1 LYQLKPW
8 RDYDVDDLKDIDK
21 VNETLMKR
29 LQLAV
34 VKKLL
39 EKIEGEEGTSQDL
52 NTAVRMI
59 RDYNID
65 LDSDKDEDEM
75 TPEEQAMI
83 DEWNKEDL
91 KLTEEDDTP
100 SLYGPKETDEES

>member
-1 LYQLKPW
+1 
-8 RDYDVDDLKDIDK
+8 VEDLKDIDK
-21 VNETLMKR
+21 VNEQLMKR

-75 TPEEQAMI
+75 SPEEEQMLA
-83 DEWNKEDL
+83 EFAKTEF
-91 KLTEEDDTP
+91 KLEEDDLPP
-100 SLYGPKETDEES
+100 SRYTLKETDAKDKEES